1 MNPNESRKLAR
12 IAGLCSLVLLV
23 FGIAPVVFGLPISLT
38 RAPLLALFIVT
49 NLVGGIGLLIASI
62 VWNLDGLRTLVT
74 ARSSRMASNAAVYS
88 AAVVGI
94 LVLVN
99 VLATRHSHKWD
110 LTESKLFTLAP
121 QSQKV
126 LDGLANEVVLRAF
139 WRKPEQDQVKDLL
152 ANYERA
158 SKKVK
163 VLFVDP
169 VEDPAAAKQFE
180 ITQERTLHIQSGTDQ
195 VRITEP
201 TEEKITNGIIKVSG
215 GEAKTIY
222 VLKGHGEPELE
233 DVAAPHG
240 YGYLKKALEDEH
252 YKVQDLLLM
261 TKGEVPADA
270 SLVIAAPTRPLLDVE
285 IQALERYLD
294 RGGRLFALLE
304 PKWDESSHQIVHTG
318 LEEMLK
324 KRGINVNDNLVLDVE
339 LQLFA
344 GPKIGAAPGAESYGT
359 HPITE
364 NMKEVTFYG
373 DFVREVR
380 PNPDTP
386 GATLTTL
393 VRTSANSWAESD
405 VAGVFERGAAGRD
418 AADLTGPISIATAYE
433 RKTPAEAKKDAADG
447 ASDPADAA
455 KAGAEGAAKSAK
467 SDGDKSG
474 EDSADSKS
482 KDILTRIVAFGDAD
496 WVDNGQITRF
506 APNQDLAL
514 NAVGWLVDRGDL
526 ISIRP
531 KKSKV
536 AQLALTPAQ
545 TQAIFVASVFLLPEL
560 LLLAGL
566 AVWQSRKWTV

>member
-23 FGIAPVVFGLPISLT
+23 FGIAPVLFGLPISPA
-38 RAPLLALFIVT
+38 RAPLLALFILA
-49 NLVGGIGLLIASI
+49 NLVGGVGLLVASI
-62 VWNLDGLRTLVT
+62 VWNLEGLRTLVT

-110 LTESKLFTLAP
+110 LTENKQFTLAP
-121 QSQKV
+121 QTQKV
-126 LDGLANEVVLRAF
+126 LDGLGKDVVLRAF
-139 WRKPEQDQVKDLL
+139 WRKPEYDQVKDLL
-152 ANYERA
+152 ENYQRA

-163 VLFVDP
+163 VMLVDP
-169 VEDPAAAKQFE
+169 VEDPAAAKQFD

-215 GEAKTIY
+215 GEAKTVY
-222 VLKGHGEPELE
+222 FLKGHGEPEAE
-233 DVAAPHG
+233 DVASPRG
-240 YGYLKKALEDEH
+240 YGYFKKALEDEH
-252 YKVQDLLLM
+252 YKVEELLLM

-270 SLVIAAPTRPLLDVE
+270 SLVVAAPTRPLLEPE

-294 RGGRLFALLE
+294 RGGRLLALLE
-304 PKWDESSHQIVHTG
+304 PKWDETSHQIVHTG

-324 KRGINVNDNLVLDVE
+324 KRGINANDNLVLDVE

-405 VAGVFERGAAGRD
+405 IAGVFDRGAAGRD
-418 AADLTGPISIATAYE
+418 PSDLTGPISIATAYE
-433 RKTPAEAKKDAADG
+433 RKTPAEA
-447 ASDPADAA
+447 A
-455 KAGAEGAAKSAK
+455 KAEGEK
-467 SDGDKSG
+467 KSG
-474 EDSADSKS
+474 DEGDEQSAEAKN

-496 WVDNGQITRF
+496 WVDNGQLTRF

-514 NAVGWLVDRGDL
+514 NAIGWLVDRGDL

-531 KKSKV
+531 RKSKV

>member
-23 FGIAPVVFGLPISLT
+23 FGIVPVLFGLPISPA
-38 RAPLLALFIVT
+38 RAPLLALFILA
-49 NLVGGIGLLIASI
+49 NLVGGVGLLVASI
-62 VWNLDGLRTLVT
+62 VWNLEGLRTLVT

-99 VLATRHSHKWD
+99 VLAARHSHKWD
-110 LTESKLFTLAP
+110 LTENKLFTLAP
-121 QSQKV
+121 QTEKV
-126 LDGLANEVVLRAF
+126 LDGLGKEVVLRAF

-158 SKKVK
+158 SKKVR
-163 VLFVDP
+163 VSFVDP
-169 VEDPAAAKQFE
+169 VEDPAAAKQFD

-215 GEAKTIY
+215 GEAKTVY
-222 VLKGHGEPELE
+222 FLKGHGEPEAG
-233 DVAAPHG
+233 DVASPRG

-252 YKVQDLLLM
+252 YKVEELLLM
-261 TKGEVPADA
+261 TKGEVPSDA
-270 SLVIAAPTRPLLDVE
+270 SLVVAAPTRPLLEPE

-294 RGGRLFALLE
+294 RGGRLFAMLE
-304 PKWDESSHQIVHTG
+304 PKWDETSHQIVHTG

-324 KRGINVNDNLVLDVE
+324 KRGINANDNLVLDVE

-405 VAGVFERGAAGRD
+405 IGGVFDRGAAGRD
-418 AADLTGPISIATAYE
+418 QSDLTGPISIATAYE
-433 RKTPAEAKKDAADG
+433 RKTPAEAKKDDGDDAKADG
-447 ASDPADAA
+447 EKKDGD
-455 KAGAEGAAKSAK
+455 EGA
-467 SDGDKSG
+467 DG
-474 EDSADSKS
+474 SADTTG

-496 WVDNGQITRF
+496 WVDNGQLTRF

-514 NAVGWLVDRGDL
+514 NAIGWLVDRGDL

-531 KKSKV
+531 RKSKV